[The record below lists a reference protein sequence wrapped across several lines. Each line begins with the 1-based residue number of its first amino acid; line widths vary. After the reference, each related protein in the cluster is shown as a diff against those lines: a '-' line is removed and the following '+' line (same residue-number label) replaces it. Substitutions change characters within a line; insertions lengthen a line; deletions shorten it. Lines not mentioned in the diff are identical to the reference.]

1 MHEENLSISSNSKL
15 ETVKV
20 AAHQIQEDQPI
31 AFVEAVN
38 GVVSQVRAGKPV
50 Q

>member
-1 MHEENLSISSNSKL
+1 MHEETLSISSNSKL
-15 ETVKV
+15 ETVKG

-31 AFVEAVN
+31 AFVEAIN
-38 GVVSQVRAGKPV
+38 RVVSQVRVGKPV